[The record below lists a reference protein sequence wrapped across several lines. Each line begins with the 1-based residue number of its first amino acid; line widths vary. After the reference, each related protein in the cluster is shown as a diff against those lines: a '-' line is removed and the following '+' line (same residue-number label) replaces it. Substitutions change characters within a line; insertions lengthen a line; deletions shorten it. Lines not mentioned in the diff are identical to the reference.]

1 MHDDQPRPV
10 RTGSDPRS
18 LSAFMAL
25 RDEMSKLTHP
35 ARPDVNWQQA
45 ETLSL
50 SLFETNGVE
59 LQTGAWYTLARSH
72 LNCVNGMNEGLN
84 ILVALLGHQ
93 WAQLWPQPV
102 HARAEILKGLIERL
116 QKLFRTW
123 SLSPADLTAL
133 ELAEQLLLELDDILK
148 RQELKHVCSLTP
160 LIQQIRSALTRLENR
175 PQQKGATQ
183 SAVLPEQATLR
194 SDEATSPVSQLV
206 YVIHKDPEVSVQEAE
221 SSPVHPGRWP
231 AFLAGMGAALVL
243 SAATVFGWQALHQ
256 PDDATK
262 PMAASVAW
270 LPEPMTAAQIEAFR
284 ETENSRTHSAMWI
297 GRISSQVNW
306 IMELAPGWRL
316 RYGQGLILQAKALW
330 PEDPETRAL
339 EQRWAQYQAARTL
352 PASQLQGWHEGMMQ
366 LKALSAR
373 LDALDH
379 QKGKYLTGSELK
391 TMVWQIT
398 RAFESA
404 VPVEEQLRQ
413 LLTSAEDVTP
423 AGANAEEASRHL
435 DSLIHILEQLSVKT
449 PDATAGKDMS
459 DSVMWVQS
467 TIQNDS

>member
-35 ARPDVNWQQA
+35 ARPDVNWQQVEA
-45 ETLSL
+45 LSL
-50 SLFETNGVE
+50 SLFEINGVE

-72 LNCVNGMNEGLN
+72 LARVSGMNEGLN
-84 ILVALLGHQ
+84 ILVALLGHR
-93 WAQLWPQPV
+93 WAQLWPQPA

-123 SLSPADLTAL
+123 SLKPADFPAL
-133 ELAEQLLLELDDILK
+133 ELAEKRLHELDDILK
-148 RQELKHVCSLTP
+148 RQELRHACNLTP
-160 LIQQIRSALTRLENR
+160 LIQQIRSALTRLENS
-175 PQQKGATQ
+175 PQQEEATQ
-183 SAVLPEQATLR
+183 STALPEQATLR
-194 SDEATSPVSQLV
+194 RDEAMPTASQLV

-221 SSPVHPGRWP
+221 VSPVHPGRWP
-231 AFLAGMGAALVL
+231 AFQAGMGTALVL

-256 PDDATK
+256 PDNAVK

-284 ETENSRTHSAMWI
+284 KTENSGTHSTMWI
-297 GRISSQVNW
+297 GRIANQVNW
-306 IMELAPGWRL
+306 IMQLAPGWRL
-316 RYGQGLILQAKALW
+316 HYGQGLVAQAKALW
-330 PEDPETRAL
+330 PEDPATKTL
-339 EQRWAQYQAARTL
+339 VQRWNQYQVARTL
-352 PASQLQGWHEGMMQ
+352 PASELQGWNDGMTQ
-366 LKALSAR
+366 LQALSAK

-391 TMVWQIT
+391 TVVWQIT
-398 RAFESA
+398 RSFESA

-413 LLTSAEDVTP
+413 LLTAAGEVTP
-423 AGANAEEASRHL
+423 AGANVEEASRHL
-435 DSLIHILEQLSVKT
+435 DSLIHILEQLS
-449 PDATAGKDMS
+449 A
-459 DSVMWVQS
+459 
-467 TIQNDS
+467 QNGNTHPENTFKGE